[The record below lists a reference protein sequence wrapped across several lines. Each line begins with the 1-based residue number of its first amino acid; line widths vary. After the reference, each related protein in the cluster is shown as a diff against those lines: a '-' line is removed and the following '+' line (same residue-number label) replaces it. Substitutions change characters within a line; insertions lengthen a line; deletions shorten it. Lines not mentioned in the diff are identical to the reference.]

1 MDLFLDKSWID
12 LNNYNII
19 LSNSMDLYGF
29 TPRLNPRWIRNNIN
43 INLFY
48 PMDLNRFNSIKTN
61 LRWIKISINPSY
73 PYLLDLYP
81 R

>member
-1 MDLFLDKSWID
+1 MDLFLDTSWID

-29 TPRLNPRWIRNNIN
+29 TPRKILDGLGLIFIL
-43 INLFY
+43 IYFY
-48 PMDLNRFNSIKTN
+48 PMDLNRCNSIKTN
-61 LRWIKISINPSY
+61 LRWIKISIDPSY
-73 PYLLDLYP
+73 LYLLDLYP

>member
-19 LSNSMDLYGF
+19 LFNSMDFIWIYSK
-29 TPRLNPRWIRNNIN
+29 LNPRWIRININ
-43 INLFY
+43 IDLFY

-61 LRWIKISINPSY
+61 LR
-73 PYLLDLYP
+73 
-81 R
+81 

>member
-1 MDLFLDKSWID
+1 M
-12 LNNYNII
+12 Y
-19 LSNSMDLYGF
+19 
-29 TPRLNPRWIRNNIN
+29 
-43 INLFY
+43 FY

-81 R
+81 K